1 MTIATERAE
10 AATALGEGLALAVE
24 RLRTSDAKS
33 KVVILLTDGVNNAG
47 VIEPAQAAEL
57 AVEHDIRVYTV
68 GAGTNGIAPMPVRRP
83 NGTVRLRPMKVE
95 IDEKTLESIA
105 ERTGGMYYN
114 ARNVQGLEKAYAAID
129 KLEKVE
135 ITEVRYLEYTHHFGW
150 FTLAALL
157 ALALSELARGTWLRD
172 SMSQLVFEA
181 PHYIHGLW
189 LVAAI
194 AGALWWLDRRLRRDT
209 LEWIAPQLRARLI
222 RSTTPAQRALRIVLL
237 ALAAAAM
244 VTALMRPQW
253 GYSTIITPRSGAQI
267 MIALDVSRSMLAE
280 DVVPNRLDRAKAE
293 IRDLLSYLN
302 GDQVGLIAFA
312 GRATVLSPLT
322 PDFRFVDLSLRDAIP
337 GVTGRGGTRLE
348 EPIRKASAG
357 FGNAGHVSRSL
368 ILITDGED
376 HDSFPKAAA
385 EQARDLGVRIL
396 AIGFGDEGGA
406 PITITKPNTGART
419 QLRDDNGAVVQS
431 RLDGDL
437 LRELAS
443 ITDGAYIPAGTG
455 ALDLESIYEAHIAPL
470 TRGSIDGRE
479 RRIPNEVYQWPLLAS
494 MMFLFGALLSTY
506 SARTART
513 SANRFGT
520 LVLAF
525 TLVFGPTGAP
535 EAQKRSFS
543 ISAPSE
549 C

>member
-1 MTIATERAE
+1 
-10 AATALGEGLALAVE
+10 
-24 RLRTSDAKS
+24 
-33 KVVILLTDGVNNAG
+33 
-47 VIEPAQAAEL
+47 
-57 AVEHDIRVYTV
+57 
-68 GAGTNGIAPMPVRRP
+68 
-83 NGTVRLRPMKVE
+83 
-95 IDEKTLESIA
+95 
-105 ERTGGMYYN
+105 
-114 ARNVQGLEKAYAAID
+114 
-129 KLEKVE
+129 
-135 ITEVRYLEYTHHFGW
+135 
-150 FTLAALL
+150 
-157 ALALSELARGTWLRD
+157 
-172 SMSQLVFEA
+172 MSQLVFEA

-280 DVVPNRLDRAKAE
+280 DTVPNRLDRAKAE
-293 IRDLLSYLN
+293 IRDLLNSLD

-312 GRATVLSPLT
+312 GRATVLAPLT
-322 PDFRFVDLSLRDAIP
+322 PDFRFVDLSLKDAIP

-348 EPIRKASAG
+348 DPIRKASAG

-406 PITITKPNTGART
+406 PITITEPNTGART
-419 QLRDDNGAVVQS
+419 QLRDDNGVVVQS

-535 EAQKRSFS
+535 EAQNAASQSVPQASANDNNVDRLSNSIQEIQPKRTTSTVRIQPTLRSTFRTRR
-543 ISAPSE
+543 
-549 C
+549 